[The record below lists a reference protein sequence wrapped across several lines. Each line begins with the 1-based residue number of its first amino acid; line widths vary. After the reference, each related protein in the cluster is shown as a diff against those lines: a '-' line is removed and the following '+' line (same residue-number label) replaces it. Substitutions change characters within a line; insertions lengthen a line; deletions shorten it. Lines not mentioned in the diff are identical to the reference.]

1 MKRIG
6 PTRIGRASGLP
17 GQRGAVLYV
26 ALVML
31 VLLALLGV
39 AAMQVTGLQE
49 RMTADYYAGSQA
61 FQNAE
66 AVARELERSLTRQVN
81 TGTESIKI
89 DQPLCT
95 NGGFDPVKWANAKPR
110 TSNTHIRRI
119 DKCTSG
125 ISSMS
130 QGKAPLNDDP
140 NLIFQVSAYATD
152 RIRDTAS
159 DAVVDTI
166 FVP

>member
-1 MKRIG
+1 MGRIG
-6 PTRIGRASGLP
+6 PMQLKPAPGSR

-26 ALVML
+26 ALVIL
-31 VLLALLGV
+31 VLLALLGI
-39 AAMQVTGLQE
+39 AAMQVTSLQE
-49 RMTADYYAGSQA
+49 RMTADYYATSQA

-66 AVARELERSLTRQVN
+66 GVAREVERTLMSQVN
-81 TGTESIKI
+81 GAAGSIKI

-95 NGGFDPVKWANAKPR
+95 GAGFDPVKWADAKPR
-110 TSNTHIRRI
+110 TSNTYIRRI

-125 ISSMS
+125 ISSVS

-140 NLIFQVSAYATD
+140 NLIFQVSAYAAD
-152 RIRDTAS
+152 RIKDTAS

>member
-1 MKRIG
+1 MKLK
-6 PTRIGRASGLP
+6 PAP
-17 GQRGAVLYV
+17 GSRSQRGAVLYV
-26 ALVML
+26 ALVIL
-31 VLLALLGV
+31 VLLALLGI
-39 AAMQVTGLQE
+39 AAMQVTSLQE
-49 RMTADYYAGSQA
+49 RMTADYYATSQA

-66 AVARELERSLTRQVN
+66 GVAREVERTLMKQVN
-81 TGTESIKI
+81 GAETIKI

-95 NGGFDPVKWANAKPR
+95 GAGFDPVKWADAKPR
-110 TSNTHIRRI
+110 TSNTYIRRI

-125 ISSMS
+125 ISSVS

-140 NLIFQVSAYATD
+140 NLIFQVSAYAAD
-152 RIRDTAS
+152 RVKDTAS